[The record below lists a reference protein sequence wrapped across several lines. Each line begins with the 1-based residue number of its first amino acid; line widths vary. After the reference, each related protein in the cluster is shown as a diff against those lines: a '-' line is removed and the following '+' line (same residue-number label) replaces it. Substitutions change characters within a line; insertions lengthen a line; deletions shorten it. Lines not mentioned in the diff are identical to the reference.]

1 MNMLEYKGLKGVYER
16 LIVSEAQVDRQ
27 VDALLEQHPRVV
39 PVTGRASEPGDELVL
54 DYAGFCDGVQF
65 EGGTAR
71 NQTLVLGSGT
81 FIPGFEEQLVGA
93 NPGDEVDVR
102 VTFPTPYHSE
112 ALAGKEAVF
121 KCKVR
126 QVRQREKYAPDD
138 AFARE
143 IGGFDSFQAMRKA
156 LKDGMQAYADRQADA
171 DLKLRLL
178 DELVSRYDGEID
190 EAQVEAALDAEMQS
204 LRAQLSRQGLTLEAY
219 CRFTDKT
226 EAQLREDRL
235 PDARKR
241 VVRQKVLLEIIDA
254 EGIEASEDD
263 VAEEIRRLC
272 QQNGMTPEQLSAR
285 LDESAQ
291 RAIVQNVLA
300 DKALDRLRA
309 FADIENLE
317 KREE

>member
-1 MNMLEYKGLKGVYER
+1 MLNYKGLKGTCER

-27 VDALLEQHPRVV
+27 VDALLEQHAKII

-65 EGGTAR
+65 EGGTAQ
-71 NQTLVLGSGT
+71 NQTLVLGSGA
-81 FIPGFEEQLVGA
+81 FIPGFEEQLVGTR
-93 NPGDEVDVR
+93 PGDAVDVH

-112 ALAGKEAVF
+112 ALAGKAAVF
-121 KCKVR
+121 KCTVR
-126 QVRQREKYAPDD
+126 EIRQREKYVPDD

-143 IGGFDSFQAMRKA
+143 VGGFDSFSAMREA
-156 LKDGMQAYADRQADA
+156 LRQGMQAYADRQADA

-178 DELVSRYDGEID
+178 DELVARYDGDVD
-190 EAQVEAALDAEMQS
+190 EAQIEAGLEAEMQS
-204 LRAQLSRQGLTLEAY
+204 LRAQLARQGLTLEAY

-226 EAQLREDRL
+226 EDQLRADRL

-241 VVRQKVLLEIIDA
+241 VIRQQVLLDIIDA

-272 QQNGMTPEQLSAR
+272 QQNNITPEQLSAR
-285 LDESAQ
+285 LDEASQ

-300 DKALDRLRA
+300 DKALERLKTY
-309 FADIENLE
+309 ADIETVE
-317 KREE
+317 KQQ